1 MPLKALMFRGV
12 EARGQLLAHL
22 DDPDIRNEVILA
34 LGAVG
39 DEATVPVLI
48 SHYPRGPLEGYVSPA
63 GLTRICFSY
72 ALCWLT
78 GQPIDRSREGTCWDE
93 ANAAKWEAWWA
104 TNKDTFHVPA
114 VKPYASWVPKYPLLP
129 DEHVTRIRRMFA
141 EGGGGI
147 GLDYE

>member
-1 MPLKALMFRGV
+1 MFRGV
-12 EARGQLLAHL
+12 EARGPLLAHL

-39 DEATVPVLI
+39 DEATIPVLI
-48 SHYPRGPLEGYVSPA
+48 SHYPRGPLEGYMSPD
-63 GLTRICFSY
+63 GLTRVCFSY

-104 TNKDTFHVPA
+104 TNKDTFHVPP
-114 VKPYASWVPKYPLLP
+114 VKPHASWLPKYPLLS
-129 DEHVTRIRRMFA
+129 DEHVVARIRSMFA

-147 GLDYE
+147 GLFYE